1 MDILS
6 TLLKVSA
13 SSLEEILLFDES
25 VLLFS
30 CSVISGEFAS
40 RGAAAGCSTFTAG
53 LYVGSLRLSLCTEDA
68 SVCTTF
74 ADETAASEEGEGA
87 IPNRVRILCHSVS
100 NGCFSVVLQ

>member
-6 TLLKVSA
+6 SLL
-13 SSLEEILLFDES
+13 EDILLFEEP
-25 VLLFS
+25 VLLLS

-40 RGAAAGCSTFTAG
+40 GGAAAGRSTFTAA
-53 LYVGSLRLSLCTEDA
+53 LSIGSLRLSLCTEDA
-68 SVCTTF
+68 SACTTF
-74 ADETAASEEGEGA
+74 ADGTVASEEGEGT

>member
-6 TLLKVSA
+6 SLLEESA
-13 SSLEEILLFDES
+13 SSLEDILLFDES

-40 RGAAAGCSTFTAG
+40 RGAAVGRSTFTAG
-53 LYVGSLRLSLCTEDA
+53 LSVGSLRPSLCTEDA

-74 ADETAASEEGEGA
+74 ADRTATSEEGEGT
-87 IPNRVRILCHSVS
+87 IPNRVRTLCHSVS